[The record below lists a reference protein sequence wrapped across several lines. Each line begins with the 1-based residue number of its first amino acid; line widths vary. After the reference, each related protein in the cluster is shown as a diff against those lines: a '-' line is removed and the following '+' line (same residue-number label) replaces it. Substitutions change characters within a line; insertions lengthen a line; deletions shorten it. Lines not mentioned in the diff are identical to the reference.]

1 MPFQMRPELSDVS
14 PVAHGSAPAAE
25 LRPTGG
31 QGPPVIDFSVST
43 NPLGPPPSVLA
54 AVAGLSQR
62 DVWRYP
68 DPTASALRE
77 AIAAPLGTDPDAV
90 VAGNGSAELI
100 WTLALAA
107 VRPRPEEVLILGPTF
122 GEYERA
128 SRLLGAGV
136 DVVRAGP
143 QNEFL
148 LDVPHVAGRIRQRR
162 PRVVWLCNPNNPTG
176 RYLPPPDVQALLEA
190 ATDAGALLVID
201 EAYAPFVD
209 GATSPLPLLS
219 GGHLVLLRSLTKD
232 YALAG
237 LRLGYAVTTPGLAA
251 SLRLAQP
258 PWSVSA
264 PAQLAGLAALAEPG
278 HLDRARRGAA
288 RGPCPPRR
296 RPARAGPPRHPRR
309 GELRPGGGGRRR
321 HLPRRPPGPGVH
333 RARLHLLRAPPP
345 RPDRRAHPSRVRAP
359 SERHRRGQRA
369 APQEGA

>member
-1 MPFQMRPELSDVS
+1 MPFQVRPELSDVS

-54 AVAGLSQR
+54 AVTGLSQR

-68 DPTASALRE
+68 DPTARALRE
-77 AIAAPLGTDPDAV
+77 AIAAQLGTDPDEI

-143 QNEFL
+143 EAGFL
-148 LDVPHVAGRIRQRR
+148 LDVARVAGRIRQRR

-209 GATSPLPLLS
+209 RATPPLPFLS

-264 PAQLAGLAALAEPG
+264 PAQAAGLAALAEPG
-278 HLDRARRGAA
+278 YLDRAR
-288 RGPCPPRR
+288 
-296 RPARAGPPRHPRR
+296 
-309 GELRPGGGGRRR
+309 EVLREA
-321 HLPRRPPGPGVH
+321 
-333 RARLHLLRAPPP
+333 RARLVAGLRELGLRVTPPAANFVLVEVGDAATFRAALRGQGCIVRDCTSFGLPRHIRIGVRTPPECDRLLRA
-345 RPDRRAHPSRVRAP
+345 V
-359 SERHRRGQRA
+359 QRA
-369 APQEGA
+369 TRKEGA